1 VGPFQ
6 PFTYHPLTSV
16 FIMRS
21 ATSHLLLI
29 TLISL
34 AFTSEAIAQKP
45 NQLSEQELTEGWISL
60 FDGNSLYGWRPV
72 TKANWQV
79 TDGAITVSSGKQGL
93 LRTTSQFG
101 NYRLKVDFQCPA
113 TTNSGIFLH
122 TSPKPENPTIDCYEV
137 NIATEKVSPFPT
149 GSLVGRKKAEEPID
163 TESWHTFDV
172 TLLGDKLT
180 VKIDDAEVL
189 SYTDPQPL
197 GRGFIGLQ
205 FNEGEVK
212 FRNIK
217 LKPLGLDSLFNG
229 KDLTGW
235 RSHPESES
243 KFSVTDEGELNVTNG
258 RGLLET
264 EAEYADFVLQLECIS
279 YGEHLNSGVFF
290 RCIPQDFMMGYE
302 MQIQNGYADGDRT
315 KPLDCGTGG
324 IFRRS
329 DARLVNA
336 DDNEWFPMTLIAE
349 GPHMAAWVNGVQ
361 VSDWTDTR
369 KADENPRRGLRT
381 AAGTFQIQG
390 HDPTTNLSFRQLQ
403 ASELP
408 ARGR

>member
-1 VGPFQ
+1 
-6 PFTYHPLTSV
+6 
-16 FIMRS
+16 MRYS
-21 ATSHLLLI
+21 PSYFVLI
-29 TLISL
+29 TFVSL
-34 AFTSEAIAQKP
+34 AFIGKALAQEP
-45 NQLSEQELTEGWISL
+45 NQLTAEELAEGWISL
-60 FDGNSLYGWRPV
+60 FDGQTLYGWTPV

-79 TDGAITVSSGKQGL
+79 EDGAITVSSGEKGL

-122 TSPKPENPTIDCYEV
+122 TSPRPDGPTIDCYEL
-137 NIATEKVSPFPT
+137 NIATEEVSPFPT
-149 GSLVGRKKAEEPID
+149 GSLVGRAKAEKAID
-163 TESWHTFDV
+163 TTQWHTFEA
-172 TLLGDKLT
+172 
-180 VKIDDAEVL
+180 KIAGEQITIMVDDAEVL

-205 FNEGEVK
+205 FNEGDVK

-217 LKPLGLDSLFNG
+217 LRPLGLNSLFNG
-229 KDLTGW
+229 KDLSGW
-235 RSHPESES
+235 RSHAESES
-243 KFSVTDEGELNVTNG
+243 KFSVTDEGELNVKNG

-264 EAEYADFVLQLECIS
+264 EAEFADFVLQLECIS

-290 RCIPQDFMMGYE
+290 RCIPGDFMMGYE

-324 IFRRS
+324 IFRRA

-336 DDNEWFPMTLIAE
+336 DDHKWFAMTLVAV

-369 KADENPRRGLRT
+369 KADENPRRGLRR
-381 AAGTFQIQG
+381 AAGTLQIQG
-390 HDPTTNLSFRQLQ
+390 HDPTTNLSFRDLF
-403 ASELP
+403 AGELP
-408 ARGR
+408 VRSR